1 MASNIYI
8 AVTIIYIIIKYI
20 RDIILLKYITKRG
33 YKFSNPYK
41 QINKFLMNLLILF
54 IPFIRTIFITK
65 KIIVLFNLNKYINI
79 ISNKIVLLSE
89 KEKVKV
95 KNNFSLFCILK
106 INFSNEIMANSLIVY
121 MENNEE
127 NGIIIEEMLKKLR
140 EDKNWSY
147 NDVSYHLNDTNIMP
161 ENIKKMESGLEYPDL
176 DMMYKLSELYSVPV
190 EDLVKAKEFSYET
203 LRSSFSVTL
212 IKWINYFFGISF
224 KISMVLVTI
233 FYFVAAIRKLAIFYS

>member
-1 MASNIYI
+1 MSSKIYI

-127 NGIIIEEMLKKLR
+127 NIIYYTILDNKKVIVSSKGPVSRLSKKKQLKKL
-140 EDKNWSY
+140 EEQLKEIDLIKNPLKNHINNISI
-147 NDVSYHLNDTNIMP
+147 NNTNIL
-161 ENIKKMESGLEYPDL
+161 NRKTTNN
-176 DMMYKLSELYSVPV
+176 MY
-190 EDLVKAKEFSYET
+190 FSS
-203 LRSSFSVTL
+203 LNNF
-212 IKWINYFFGISF
+212 N
-224 KISMVLVTI
+224 
-233 FYFVAAIRKLAIFYS
+233 

>member
-1 MASNIYI
+1 MASKIYI

-20 RDIILLKYITKRG
+20 MDIILLKYITKRG

-65 KIIVLFNLNKYINI
+65 KIIVLFNLNKYINM

-127 NGIIIEEMLKKLR
+127 NIIYYTILDNKKVIVSSTGPVSRLSKKKQLKKL
-140 EDKNWSY
+140 EEQLKEINLIKNPLKNHINNISI
-147 NDVSYHLNDTNIMP
+147 NNTNIL
-161 ENIKKMESGLEYPDL
+161 NRKTTNN
-176 DMMYKLSELYSVPV
+176 MY
-190 EDLVKAKEFSYET
+190 FSS
-203 LRSSFSVTL
+203 LNNF
-212 IKWINYFFGISF
+212 N
-224 KISMVLVTI
+224 
-233 FYFVAAIRKLAIFYS
+233 

>member
-1 MASNIYI
+1 MSSKIYI

-79 ISNKIVLLSE
+79 ISNKIVLLSG

-127 NGIIIEEMLKKLR
+127 NIIYYTILNNKKVIVSSKGPVSRLSKKKQLKKL
-140 EDKNWSY
+140 EEQLKEIDLIKKPLKNHINNISI
-147 NDVSYHLNDTNIMP
+147 NNTNIL
-161 ENIKKMESGLEYPDL
+161 NKKTTNN
-176 DMMYKLSELYSVPV
+176 MY
-190 EDLVKAKEFSYET
+190 FSS
-203 LRSSFSVTL
+203 LNNF
-212 IKWINYFFGISF
+212 N
-224 KISMVLVTI
+224 
-233 FYFVAAIRKLAIFYS
+233 

>member
-1 MASNIYI
+1 MSSKIYI

-20 RDIILLKYITKRG
+20 RDIILLKYITKKG

-127 NGIIIEEMLKKLR
+127 NIIYYTILNNKKVIVSSKGPISRLSKKKQLKKL
-140 EDKNWSY
+140 EEQLKEIDLIKNPLKNHINNISI
-147 NDVSYHLNDTNIMP
+147 NNTNIL
-161 ENIKKMESGLEYPDL
+161 NRKTTNN
-176 DMMYKLSELYSVPV
+176 MY
-190 EDLVKAKEFSYET
+190 FSS
-203 LRSSFSVTL
+203 LNNF
-212 IKWINYFFGISF
+212 N
-224 KISMVLVTI
+224 
-233 FYFVAAIRKLAIFYS
+233 

>member
-1 MASNIYI
+1 MASKIYI

-127 NGIIIEEMLKKLR
+127 NIIYYTILNNKKVIVSSKGPVSRLSKKKQLKKL
-140 EDKNWSY
+140 EEQLKEIDLIKNPLKNHINNISI
-147 NDVSYHLNDTNIMP
+147 NNTNIL
-161 ENIKKMESGLEYPDL
+161 NRKTTNN
-176 DMMYKLSELYSVPV
+176 MY
-190 EDLVKAKEFSYET
+190 FSS
-203 LRSSFSVTL
+203 LNNF
-212 IKWINYFFGISF
+212 N
-224 KISMVLVTI
+224 
-233 FYFVAAIRKLAIFYS
+233 

>member
-1 MASNIYI
+1 MASKIYI

-79 ISNKIVLLSE
+79 ISNNIVLLS
-89 KEKVKV
+89 EKVKV

-127 NGIIIEEMLKKLR
+127 NIIYYTILDNKKVIVSSKGPVSRLSKKKQLKKL
-140 EDKNWSY
+140 EEQLKEIDLIKKPLKNHINNISI
-147 NDVSYHLNDTNIMP
+147 NNTNIL
-161 ENIKKMESGLEYPDL
+161 NRKTTNN
-176 DMMYKLSELYSVPV
+176 MY
-190 EDLVKAKEFSYET
+190 FSS
-203 LRSSFSVTL
+203 LNNF
-212 IKWINYFFGISF
+212 N
-224 KISMVLVTI
+224 
-233 FYFVAAIRKLAIFYS
+233 

>member
-1 MASNIYI
+1 MTSKIYI

-127 NGIIIEEMLKKLR
+127 NIIYYTILDNKKVIVSSKGPVSRLSKKKQLKKL
-140 EDKNWSY
+140 EEQLKEIDLIKNPLKNHINNISI
-147 NDVSYHLNDTNIMP
+147 NNTNIL
-161 ENIKKMESGLEYPDL
+161 NRKTTNN
-176 DMMYKLSELYSVPV
+176 MY
-190 EDLVKAKEFSYET
+190 FSS
-203 LRSSFSVTL
+203 LNNF
-212 IKWINYFFGISF
+212 N
-224 KISMVLVTI
+224 
-233 FYFVAAIRKLAIFYS
+233 

>member
-1 MASNIYI
+1 MSSKIYI

-20 RDIILLKYITKRG
+20 RDIILLKYITKKG

-79 ISNKIVLLSE
+79 ISNKIVLLSG

-127 NGIIIEEMLKKLR
+127 NIIYYTILNNKKVIVSSKGPVSRLSKKKQLKKL
-140 EDKNWSY
+140 EEQLKEIDLIKKPLKNHINNISI
-147 NDVSYHLNDTNIMP
+147 NNTNIL
-161 ENIKKMESGLEYPDL
+161 NRKTTNN
-176 DMMYKLSELYSVPV
+176 MY
-190 EDLVKAKEFSYET
+190 FSS
-203 LRSSFSVTL
+203 LNNF
-212 IKWINYFFGISF
+212 N
-224 KISMVLVTI
+224 
-233 FYFVAAIRKLAIFYS
+233 

>member
-1 MASNIYI
+1 MASKIYI

-127 NGIIIEEMLKKLR
+127 NIIYYTILDNKKVIVSSKGPISRLSKKKQLKKL
-140 EDKNWSY
+140 EEQLKEIGLIKNPLKNHINNISI
-147 NDVSYHLNDTNIMP
+147 NNTNIL
-161 ENIKKMESGLEYPDL
+161 NRKTTNN
-176 DMMYKLSELYSVPV
+176 MY
-190 EDLVKAKEFSYET
+190 FSS
-203 LRSSFSVTL
+203 LNNF
-212 IKWINYFFGISF
+212 N
-224 KISMVLVTI
+224 
-233 FYFVAAIRKLAIFYS
+233 

>member
-1 MASNIYI
+1 MSSKIYI

-65 KIIVLFNLNKYINI
+65 KIIVLFNLNKYINM

-106 INFSNEIMANSLIVY
+106 INFSNEIMANSLIFY

-127 NGIIIEEMLKKLR
+127 NIIYYTILDNKKVIVSSTGPVSRLSKKKQLKKL
-140 EDKNWSY
+140 EEQLKEINLIKNPLKNHINNISI
-147 NDVSYHLNDTNIMP
+147 NNTNIL
-161 ENIKKMESGLEYPDL
+161 NRKTTNN
-176 DMMYKLSELYSVPV
+176 MY
-190 EDLVKAKEFSYET
+190 FSS
-203 LRSSFSVTL
+203 LNNF
-212 IKWINYFFGISF
+212 N
-224 KISMVLVTI
+224 
-233 FYFVAAIRKLAIFYS
+233 

>member
-1 MASNIYI
+1 MTSKIYI

-41 QINKFLMNLLILF
+41 QINKFVMNLLILF

-79 ISNKIVLLSE
+79 ISNKIVLLSG

-106 INFSNEIMANSLIVY
+106 ISFSNEIMANSLIVY

-127 NGIIIEEMLKKLR
+127 NIIYYTILNNKKVIVSSKGPISRLSKKKQLKKL
-140 EDKNWSY
+140 EEQLKEIDLIKNPLKNHINNISI
-147 NDVSYHLNDTNIMP
+147 NNTNIL
-161 ENIKKMESGLEYPDL
+161 NRKTTNN
-176 DMMYKLSELYSVPV
+176 MY
-190 EDLVKAKEFSYET
+190 FSS
-203 LRSSFSVTL
+203 LNNF
-212 IKWINYFFGISF
+212 N
-224 KISMVLVTI
+224 
-233 FYFVAAIRKLAIFYS
+233 

>member
-1 MASNIYI
+1 MASKIYI

-54 IPFIRTIFITK
+54 ITFIRTIFITK

-127 NGIIIEEMLKKLR
+127 NIIYYTILDNKKVIVSSTGPVSRLSKKKQLKKL
-140 EDKNWSY
+140 EEQLKEIDLIKNPLKNHINNISI
-147 NDVSYHLNDTNIMP
+147 NNTNIL
-161 ENIKKMESGLEYPDL
+161 NRKTTNN
-176 DMMYKLSELYSVPV
+176 MY
-190 EDLVKAKEFSYET
+190 FSS
-203 LRSSFSVTL
+203 LNNF
-212 IKWINYFFGISF
+212 N
-224 KISMVLVTI
+224 
-233 FYFVAAIRKLAIFYS
+233 

>member
-1 MASNIYI
+1 MASKIYI

-79 ISNKIVLLSE
+79 ISNKIVLLSG

-127 NGIIIEEMLKKLR
+127 NIIYYTILDNKKVIVSSTGPVSRVSKKKQLKKL
-140 EDKNWSY
+140 EEQLKEINLIKNPLKNHINNISI
-147 NDVSYHLNDTNIMP
+147 NNTNIL
-161 ENIKKMESGLEYPDL
+161 NRKTTNN
-176 DMMYKLSELYSVPV
+176 MY
-190 EDLVKAKEFSYET
+190 FSS
-203 LRSSFSVTL
+203 LNNF
-212 IKWINYFFGISF
+212 N
-224 KISMVLVTI
+224 
-233 FYFVAAIRKLAIFYS
+233 

>member
-1 MASNIYI
+1 MASKIYI

-41 QINKFLMNLLILF
+41 QINKFVMNLLILF

-106 INFSNEIMANSLIVY
+106 ISFSNEIMANSLIVY

-127 NGIIIEEMLKKLR
+127 NIIYYTILNNKKVIVSSKGPISRLSKKKQLKKL
-140 EDKNWSY
+140 EEQLKEIDLIKNPLKNHINNISI
-147 NDVSYHLNDTNIMP
+147 NNTNIL
-161 ENIKKMESGLEYPDL
+161 NRKTTNN
-176 DMMYKLSELYSVPV
+176 MY
-190 EDLVKAKEFSYET
+190 FSS
-203 LRSSFSVTL
+203 LNNF
-212 IKWINYFFGISF
+212 N
-224 KISMVLVTI
+224 
-233 FYFVAAIRKLAIFYS
+233 

>member
-1 MASNIYI
+1 MASKIYI

-20 RDIILLKYITKRG
+20 MDIILLKYITKRG

-79 ISNKIVLLSE
+79 ISNKIVLLSG

-127 NGIIIEEMLKKLR
+127 NIIYYTILDNKKVIVSSKGSVSRLSKKKQLKKL
-140 EDKNWSY
+140 EEQLKEIDLIKNPLKNHINNISI
-147 NDVSYHLNDTNIMP
+147 NNTNIL
-161 ENIKKMESGLEYPDL
+161 NRKTTNN
-176 DMMYKLSELYSVPV
+176 MY
-190 EDLVKAKEFSYET
+190 FSS
-203 LRSSFSVTL
+203 LNNF
-212 IKWINYFFGISF
+212 N
-224 KISMVLVTI
+224 
-233 FYFVAAIRKLAIFYS
+233 

>member
-1 MASNIYI
+1 MASKIYI

-20 RDIILLKYITKRG
+20 MDIILLKYITKRG

-127 NGIIIEEMLKKLR
+127 NIIYYTILENKKVIVSSTGPVSRLSKKKQLKKL
-140 EDKNWSY
+140 EEQLKEINLIKNPLKNHINNISI
-147 NDVSYHLNDTNIMP
+147 NNTNIL
-161 ENIKKMESGLEYPDL
+161 NRKTTNN
-176 DMMYKLSELYSVPV
+176 MY
-190 EDLVKAKEFSYET
+190 FSS
-203 LRSSFSVTL
+203 LNNF
-212 IKWINYFFGISF
+212 N
-224 KISMVLVTI
+224 
-233 FYFVAAIRKLAIFYS
+233 

>member
-1 MASNIYI
+1 MASKIYI

-127 NGIIIEEMLKKLR
+127 NIIYYTILDNKKVIVSSTGPVSRLSKKKQLKKL
-140 EDKNWSY
+140 EEQLKEIDLIKNPLKNHINNISI
-147 NDVSYHLNDTNIMP
+147 NNTNIL
-161 ENIKKMESGLEYPDL
+161 NRKTTNN
-176 DMMYKLSELYSVPV
+176 MY
-190 EDLVKAKEFSYET
+190 FSS
-203 LRSSFSVTL
+203 LNNF
-212 IKWINYFFGISF
+212 N
-224 KISMVLVTI
+224 
-233 FYFVAAIRKLAIFYS
+233 

>member
-1 MASNIYI
+1 MASKIYI

-79 ISNKIVLLSE
+79 ISNKIVLLSG

-127 NGIIIEEMLKKLR
+127 NIIYYTILDNKKVIVSSTGPVSRLSKKKQLKKL
-140 EDKNWSY
+140 EEQLKEINLIKNPLKNHINNISI
-147 NDVSYHLNDTNIMP
+147 NNTNIL
-161 ENIKKMESGLEYPDL
+161 NRKTTNN
-176 DMMYKLSELYSVPV
+176 MY
-190 EDLVKAKEFSYET
+190 FSS
-203 LRSSFSVTL
+203 LNNF
-212 IKWINYFFGISF
+212 N
-224 KISMVLVTI
+224 
-233 FYFVAAIRKLAIFYS
+233 

>member
-1 MASNIYI
+1 MSSKIYI

-106 INFSNEIMANSLIVY
+106 INFSDEIMANSLIVY

-127 NGIIIEEMLKKLR
+127 NIIYYTILDNKKVIVSSTGPVSRLSKKKQLKKL
-140 EDKNWSY
+140 EEQLKEINLIKNPLKNHINNISI
-147 NDVSYHLNDTNIMP
+147 NNTNIL
-161 ENIKKMESGLEYPDL
+161 NRKTTNN
-176 DMMYKLSELYSVPV
+176 MY
-190 EDLVKAKEFSYET
+190 FSS
-203 LRSSFSVTL
+203 LNNF
-212 IKWINYFFGISF
+212 N
-224 KISMVLVTI
+224 
-233 FYFVAAIRKLAIFYS
+233 

>member
-1 MASNIYI
+1 MASKIYI

-79 ISNKIVLLSE
+79 ISNKIVLLSG

-127 NGIIIEEMLKKLR
+127 NIIYYTILDNKKVIVSSKGPVSRLSKKKQLKKL
-140 EDKNWSY
+140 EEQLKEIDLIKNPLKNHINNISI
-147 NDVSYHLNDTNIMP
+147 NNTNIL
-161 ENIKKMESGLEYPDL
+161 NRKTTNN
-176 DMMYKLSELYSVPV
+176 MY
-190 EDLVKAKEFSYET
+190 FSS
-203 LRSSFSVTL
+203 LNNF
-212 IKWINYFFGISF
+212 N
-224 KISMVLVTI
+224 
-233 FYFVAAIRKLAIFYS
+233 

>member
-1 MASNIYI
+1 MASKIYI

-127 NGIIIEEMLKKLR
+127 NIIYYTILDNKKVIVSSTGPVSRVSKKKQLKKL
-140 EDKNWSY
+140 EEQLKEINLIKNPLKNHINNISI
-147 NDVSYHLNDTNIMP
+147 NNTNIL
-161 ENIKKMESGLEYPDL
+161 NRKTTNN
-176 DMMYKLSELYSVPV
+176 MY
-190 EDLVKAKEFSYET
+190 FSS
-203 LRSSFSVTL
+203 LNNF
-212 IKWINYFFGISF
+212 N
-224 KISMVLVTI
+224 
-233 FYFVAAIRKLAIFYS
+233 

>member
-1 MASNIYI
+1 MASKIYI

-41 QINKFLMNLLILF
+41 QINKFLINLLIFF
-54 IPFIRTIFITK
+54 IPFIRTIFIIK

-127 NGIIIEEMLKKLR
+127 NIIYYTILDNKKVIVSSKGPVSRLSKKKLLKKL
-140 EDKNWSY
+140 EEQLKEIDLIKNPRKNNS
-147 NDVSYHLNDTNIMP
+147 NNISINNTNILNKKTTN
-161 ENIKKMESGLEYPDL
+161 NIY
-176 DMMYKLSELYSVPV
+176 
-190 EDLVKAKEFSYET
+190 FSS
-203 LRSSFSVTL
+203 LNNF
-212 IKWINYFFGISF
+212 N
-224 KISMVLVTI
+224 
-233 FYFVAAIRKLAIFYS
+233 

>member
-1 MASNIYI
+1 MASKIYI

-20 RDIILLKYITKRG
+20 MDIILLKYITKRG

-65 KIIVLFNLNKYINI
+65 KIIVLFNLNKYINM

-106 INFSNEIMANSLIVY
+106 INFSDEIMANSLIVY

-127 NGIIIEEMLKKLR
+127 NIIYYTILDNKKVIVSSKGSVSRLSKKKQLKKL
-140 EDKNWSY
+140 EEQLKEIDLIKNPLKNHINNISI
-147 NDVSYHLNDTNIMP
+147 NNTNIL
-161 ENIKKMESGLEYPDL
+161 NRKTTNN
-176 DMMYKLSELYSVPV
+176 MY
-190 EDLVKAKEFSYET
+190 FSS
-203 LRSSFSVTL
+203 LNNF
-212 IKWINYFFGISF
+212 N
-224 KISMVLVTI
+224 
-233 FYFVAAIRKLAIFYS
+233 

>member
-1 MASNIYI
+1 MASKIYI

-127 NGIIIEEMLKKLR
+127 NIIYYTILDNKKVIVSSTGPVSRLSKKKQLKKL
-140 EDKNWSY
+140 EEQLKEIDLIKNPLKNHINNISI
-147 NDVSYHLNDTNIMP
+147 NNTNILNRKTTNNMH
-161 ENIKKMESGLEYPDL
+161 
-176 DMMYKLSELYSVPV
+176 
-190 EDLVKAKEFSYET
+190 FSS
-203 LRSSFSVTL
+203 LNNF
-212 IKWINYFFGISF
+212 N
-224 KISMVLVTI
+224 
-233 FYFVAAIRKLAIFYS
+233 

>member
-1 MASNIYI
+1 MASKIYI

-79 ISNKIVLLSE
+79 ISNKIILLSE
-89 KEKVKV
+89 KEKLKL
-95 KNNFSLFCILK
+95 KNDFSLFCILK
-106 INFSNEIMANSLIVY
+106 ISFSNEIMANSLIIY

-127 NGIIIEEMLKKLR
+127 NIIYYTILDNKKVIVSSKGPVSRLSKKKQLKKL
-140 EDKNWSY
+140 EEQLKEIDLIKNPLKNHINNISI
-147 NDVSYHLNDTNIMP
+147 NNTNIL
-161 ENIKKMESGLEYPDL
+161 NRKTTNN
-176 DMMYKLSELYSVPV
+176 MY
-190 EDLVKAKEFSYET
+190 FSS
-203 LRSSFSVTL
+203 LNNF
-212 IKWINYFFGISF
+212 N
-224 KISMVLVTI
+224 
-233 FYFVAAIRKLAIFYS
+233 

>member
-1 MASNIYI
+1 MASKIYI

-127 NGIIIEEMLKKLR
+127 NIIYYTILDNKKVIVSSTGPVSRLSKKKQLKKL
-140 EDKNWSY
+140 EEQLKEINLIKNPLKNHINNISI
-147 NDVSYHLNDTNIMP
+147 NNTNIL
-161 ENIKKMESGLEYPDL
+161 NRKTTNN
-176 DMMYKLSELYSVPV
+176 MY
-190 EDLVKAKEFSYET
+190 FSS
-203 LRSSFSVTL
+203 LNNF
-212 IKWINYFFGISF
+212 N
-224 KISMVLVTI
+224 
-233 FYFVAAIRKLAIFYS
+233 

>member
-1 MASNIYI
+1 MSSKIYI

-127 NGIIIEEMLKKLR
+127 NIIYYTILNNKKVIASSKGPISRLSKKKQLKKL
-140 EDKNWSY
+140 EEQLKEIDLIKNPLKIHINNISI
-147 NDVSYHLNDTNIMP
+147 NNTNIL
-161 ENIKKMESGLEYPDL
+161 NRKTTNN
-176 DMMYKLSELYSVPV
+176 MY
-190 EDLVKAKEFSYET
+190 FSS
-203 LRSSFSVTL
+203 LNNF
-212 IKWINYFFGISF
+212 N
-224 KISMVLVTI
+224 
-233 FYFVAAIRKLAIFYS
+233 

>member
-1 MASNIYI
+1 MSSKIYI

-106 INFSNEIMANSLIVY
+106 ISFSNEIMANSLIVY

-127 NGIIIEEMLKKLR
+127 NIIYYTILDNKKVIVSSKGSISRLSKKKQLKKL
-140 EDKNWSY
+140 EEQLKEIDLIKNPLKNHINNISI
-147 NDVSYHLNDTNIMP
+147 NNTNIL
-161 ENIKKMESGLEYPDL
+161 NKKTTNN
-176 DMMYKLSELYSVPV
+176 MY
-190 EDLVKAKEFSYET
+190 FSS
-203 LRSSFSVTL
+203 LNNF
-212 IKWINYFFGISF
+212 N
-224 KISMVLVTI
+224 
-233 FYFVAAIRKLAIFYS
+233 

>member
-1 MASNIYI
+1 MTSKIYI

-127 NGIIIEEMLKKLR
+127 NIIYYTILDNKKVIVSSTGPVSRLSKKKQLKKL
-140 EDKNWSY
+140 EEQLKEINLIKNPLKNHINNISI
-147 NDVSYHLNDTNIMP
+147 NNTNIL
-161 ENIKKMESGLEYPDL
+161 NRKTTNN
-176 DMMYKLSELYSVPV
+176 MY
-190 EDLVKAKEFSYET
+190 FSS
-203 LRSSFSVTL
+203 LNNF
-212 IKWINYFFGISF
+212 N
-224 KISMVLVTI
+224 
-233 FYFVAAIRKLAIFYS
+233 

>member
-1 MASNIYI
+1 MASKIYI

-127 NGIIIEEMLKKLR
+127 NIIYYTILDNKKVIVSSTGPVSRLSKKKQLKKL
-140 EDKNWSY
+140 EEQLKEIDLIKNPLKNHISI
-147 NDVSYHLNDTNIMP
+147 NNTNIL
-161 ENIKKMESGLEYPDL
+161 NRKTTNN
-176 DMMYKLSELYSVPV
+176 MY
-190 EDLVKAKEFSYET
+190 FSS
-203 LRSSFSVTL
+203 LNNF
-212 IKWINYFFGISF
+212 N
-224 KISMVLVTI
+224 
-233 FYFVAAIRKLAIFYS
+233 

>member
-1 MASNIYI
+1 MASKIYI

-127 NGIIIEEMLKKLR
+127 NIIYYTILDNKKVIVSSKGPISRLSKKKQLKKL
-140 EDKNWSY
+140 EEQLKEIDLIKNPLKNHINNISI
-147 NDVSYHLNDTNIMP
+147 NNTNIL
-161 ENIKKMESGLEYPDL
+161 NRKTTNN
-176 DMMYKLSELYSVPV
+176 MY
-190 EDLVKAKEFSYET
+190 FSS
-203 LRSSFSVTL
+203 LNNF
-212 IKWINYFFGISF
+212 N
-224 KISMVLVTI
+224 
-233 FYFVAAIRKLAIFYS
+233 

>member
-1 MASNIYI
+1 MSSKIYI

-79 ISNKIVLLSE
+79 ISNKIVLLSG

-106 INFSNEIMANSLIVY
+106 ISFSNEIMANSLIVY

-127 NGIIIEEMLKKLR
+127 NIIYYTILNNKKVIVSSKGPISRLSKKKQLKKL
-140 EDKNWSY
+140 EEQLKEIDLIKNPLKNHINNISI
-147 NDVSYHLNDTNIMP
+147 NNTNIL
-161 ENIKKMESGLEYPDL
+161 NRKTTNN
-176 DMMYKLSELYSVPV
+176 MY
-190 EDLVKAKEFSYET
+190 FSS
-203 LRSSFSVTL
+203 LNNF
-212 IKWINYFFGISF
+212 N
-224 KISMVLVTI
+224 
-233 FYFVAAIRKLAIFYS
+233 

>member
-1 MASNIYI
+1 MSSKIYI

-20 RDIILLKYITKRG
+20 RDIILLKYITKKG

-79 ISNKIVLLSE
+79 ISNKIVLLSG

-127 NGIIIEEMLKKLR
+127 NIIYYTILNNKKVIVSSKGPVSRLSKKKQLKKL
-140 EDKNWSY
+140 EEQLKEIDLIKNPLKNHINNISI
-147 NDVSYHLNDTNIMP
+147 NNTNIL
-161 ENIKKMESGLEYPDL
+161 NRKTTNN
-176 DMMYKLSELYSVPV
+176 MY
-190 EDLVKAKEFSYET
+190 FSS
-203 LRSSFSVTL
+203 LNNF
-212 IKWINYFFGISF
+212 N
-224 KISMVLVTI
+224 
-233 FYFVAAIRKLAIFYS
+233 

>member
-1 MASNIYI
+1 MASKIYI

-79 ISNKIVLLSE
+79 ITNKIVLLSE

-127 NGIIIEEMLKKLR
+127 NIIYYTILNNKKVIASSKGPISRLSKKKQLKKL
-140 EDKNWSY
+140 EEQLKEIDLIKNPLKNHINNISI
-147 NDVSYHLNDTNIMP
+147 NNTNIL
-161 ENIKKMESGLEYPDL
+161 NRKTTNN
-176 DMMYKLSELYSVPV
+176 MY
-190 EDLVKAKEFSYET
+190 FSS
-203 LRSSFSVTL
+203 LNNF
-212 IKWINYFFGISF
+212 N
-224 KISMVLVTI
+224 
-233 FYFVAAIRKLAIFYS
+233 

>member
-1 MASNIYI
+1 MSSKIYI

-106 INFSNEIMANSLIVY
+106 ISFSNEIMANSLIIY

-127 NGIIIEEMLKKLR
+127 NIIYYTILDNKKVIVSSKGPVSRLSKKKQLKKL
-140 EDKNWSY
+140 EEQLKEIDLIKNPLKNHINNISI
-147 NDVSYHLNDTNIMP
+147 NNTNIL
-161 ENIKKMESGLEYPDL
+161 NKKTTNN
-176 DMMYKLSELYSVPV
+176 MY
-190 EDLVKAKEFSYET
+190 FSS
-203 LRSSFSVTL
+203 LNNF
-212 IKWINYFFGISF
+212 N
-224 KISMVLVTI
+224 
-233 FYFVAAIRKLAIFYS
+233 

>member
-1 MASNIYI
+1 MASKIYI

-20 RDIILLKYITKRG
+20 MDIILLKYITKRG

-65 KIIVLFNLNKYINI
+65 KIIVLFNLNKYINM

-127 NGIIIEEMLKKLR
+127 NIIYYTILNNKKVIVSSKGPVSRLSKKKQLKKL
-140 EDKNWSY
+140 EEQLKEIDLIKNPLKNHINNISI
-147 NDVSYHLNDTNIMP
+147 NNTNIL
-161 ENIKKMESGLEYPDL
+161 NRKTTNN
-176 DMMYKLSELYSVPV
+176 MY
-190 EDLVKAKEFSYET
+190 FSS
-203 LRSSFSVTL
+203 LNNF
-212 IKWINYFFGISF
+212 N
-224 KISMVLVTI
+224 
-233 FYFVAAIRKLAIFYS
+233 